1 MSASESKSESNLRWW
16 PHLLFL
22 GALWGSS
29 FLFTQIVSKD
39 MGPFPMAFM
48 RVAVASLFLL
58 PILLIKGLWQ
68 QWMANIKWVSI
79 GGLFGAGIPFACYA
93 WGLLSISTTLASITN
108 ATTPIFAALM
118 VWLVIGNRPT
128 WPQIVGLMVGMVG
141 VGILVLEK
149 AAVAGK
155 GVGPTPLAGVL
166 ICLMAPVSYGISA
179 SLTKKH
185 LQNVA
190 ALTSATGGSVAS
202 AVMLLP
208 MALWFWPDH
217 APSALSWASV
227 LALGVFCTGVAYLV
241 YYHLIMKAGT
251 HVAATS
257 TFWIP
262 VFAALYGFVLLDE
275 RLTPTMWLGAA
286 IILAGVLLASLNRL
300 PTAWLLARSQTK

>member
-1 MSASESKSESNLRWW
+1 MSAPELKSESNLRWW
-16 PHLLFL
+16 PHLLLL

-29 FLFTQIVSKD
+29 FLFTQIITQD

-48 RVAVASLFLL
+48 RVAVASAFLL
-58 PILLIKGLWQ
+58 PVLIYKGLFQ
-68 QWMANIKWVSI
+68 QWMNHFKWISV

-118 VWLVIGNRPT
+118 VWLIIGNRPT
-128 WPQIVGLMVGMVG
+128 WPQIAGLMVGMVG
-141 VGILVLEK
+141 VGVLVLEK

-179 SLTKKH
+179 AVTKKH

-190 ALTSATGGSVAS
+190 AITSTTGGVMAS
-202 AVMLLP
+202 SVMLLP
-208 MALWFWPDH
+208 FAWWFWPDH
-217 APSALSWASV
+217 APSALSWMSV
-227 LALGVFCTGVAYLV
+227 LALGILCTGVAYLV

-262 VFAALYGFVLLDE
+262 VFASLYGFVLLDE

-286 IILAGVLLASLNRL
+286 IILSGVVLASFSRL
-300 PTAWLLARSQTK
+300 PTAWLPGRSQTK

>member
-1 MSASESKSESNLRWW
+1 
-16 PHLLFL
+16 
-22 GALWGSS
+22 
-29 FLFTQIVSKD
+29 
-39 MGPFPMAFM
+39 MAFL
-48 RVAVASLFLL
+48 RVAIAAVFLMPFL
-58 PILLIKGLWQ
+58 IARGLLKEWIKHF
-68 QWMANIKWVSI
+68 KWITVS
-79 GGLFGAGIPFACYA
+79 GLFGTAIPFVCYA

-118 VWLVIGNRPT
+118 VWLIIGNKPT

-141 VGILVLEK
+141 VGVLVLEK

-166 ICLMAPVSYGISA
+166 ICLMAPLSYGISGA
-179 SLTKKH
+179 LTKKH

-190 ALTSATGGSVAS
+190 ALSTTTGGVLTSSLA
-202 AVMLLP
+202 LLP
-208 MALWFWPDH
+208 LALWFWPDH
-217 APSALSWASV
+217 APSALSWMSV
-227 LALGVFCTGVAYLV
+227 LALGILCTGVAYLV

-262 VFAALYGFVLLDE
+262 VFAAVYGFVLLDE

-286 IILAGVLLASLNRL
+286 IILSGVVLASFSRL
-300 PTAWLLARSQTK
+300 PTAWLPGRSQTK